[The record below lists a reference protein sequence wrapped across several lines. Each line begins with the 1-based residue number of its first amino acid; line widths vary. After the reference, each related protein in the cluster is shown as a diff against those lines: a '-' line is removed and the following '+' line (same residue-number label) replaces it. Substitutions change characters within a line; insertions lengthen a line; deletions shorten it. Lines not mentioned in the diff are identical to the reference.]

1 MSTPLILYGMGALGW
16 SCFVIYET
24 AQRTPDPSMVLFGA
38 GGFALG
44 AGLIVLTL
52 RSVLNPSQVGVVEE
66 PSATFAETILG
77 ISAVLSRAPMY
88 SSQIIYPISMAILV
102 IGSLFGILVQF
113 IGSPMLAVAV
123 SSMMAIG
130 GIGVLFPILAYV
142 VAFSGMLTIEFFQAI
157 FDIRRNTKVSK

>member
-66 PSATFAETILG
+66 PSATFAETLLG

-88 SSQIIYPISMAILV
+88 SSQIIYPISMVILCL
-102 IGSLFGILVQF
+102 GSVLFILAQF
-113 IGSPMLAVAV
+113 IGSSVFL
-123 SSMMAIG
+123 
-130 GIGVLFPILAYV
+130 IGVLSMLSIGGLGVFFPILAYV
-142 VAFSGMLTIEFFQAI
+142 VAFSGMLTIELFQAI
-157 FDIRRNTKVSK
+157 FDIRRNTKLSK